1 MKEKQKSKIIFLI
14 IAGLIIVNQNFALAA
29 EDQGRLIGF
38 RNAWMKIMNEADS
51 FLRGLLYFK
60 QIQEE
65 NNTLVFQNRALE
77 SLLIDYQSLKKENEL
92 LREALKIKKSDNF
105 NFVLADIIG
114 RSPLNFS
121 QTFVI
126 NVGEQDGI
134 KVGQP
139 VVWGGKSLVG
149 EIIDVRKNTSIVRS
163 ISDTEF
169 KAAVLIGEKRIE
181 GLLKGNGFLPLY
193 IDLVPVDVE
202 VNQNSKIY
210 TSGLDN
216 KFPKNLYIGDV
227 SQVDKI
233 EGKIFQDIKIEPALD
248 WTKLYQ
254 VFVIT
259 NTN

>member
-1 MKEKQKSKIIFLI
+1 M
-14 IAGLIIVNQNFALAA
+14 
-29 EDQGRLIGF
+29 
-38 RNAWMKIMNEADS
+38 
-51 FLRGLLYFK
+51 
-60 QIQEE
+60 
-65 NNTLVFQNRALE
+65 
-77 SLLIDYQSLKKENEL
+77 
-92 LREALKIKKSDNF
+92 
-105 NFVLADIIG
+105 
-114 RSPLNFS
+114 
-121 QTFVI
+121 
-126 NVGEQDGI
+126 
-134 KVGQP
+134 
-139 VVWGGKSLVG
+139 G

-233 EGKIFQDIKIEPALD
+233 EGKIFQDIKIEPVLD

>member
-114 RSPLNFS
+114 
-121 QTFVI
+121 
-126 NVGEQDGI
+126 
-134 KVGQP
+134 
-139 VVWGGKSLVG
+139 
-149 EIIDVRKNTSIVRS
+149 
-163 ISDTEF
+163 
-169 KAAVLIGEKRIE
+169 
-181 GLLKGNGFLPLY
+181 
-193 IDLVPVDVE
+193 
-202 VNQNSKIY
+202 
-210 TSGLDN
+210 
-216 KFPKNLYIGDV
+216 
-227 SQVDKI
+227 
-233 EGKIFQDIKIEPALD
+233 
-248 WTKLYQ
+248 
-254 VFVIT
+254 
-259 NTN
+259 